1 MKKLKF
7 SSYVY
12 AALMLALSL
21 SSCKNWS
28 ETGTGSLRIITNKDG
43 QTLGYDTTSGVE
55 ILTVKGLAFK
65 DMNRNG
71 KLDKYEDWRLGAEE
85 RAKDL
90 ASKMTVEQIAGLML
104 YSAHQGCKGREIQ
117 ENCEIK
123 SILQPA

>member
-43 QTLGYDTTSGVE
+43 QTLGYDTTSGVK
-55 ILTVKGLAFK
+55 ILTV
-65 DMNRNG
+65 R
-71 KLDKYEDWRLGAEE
+71 RLGAEE

-123 SILQPA
+123 YNPSTCLSIGPPPL